1 MFRVVISVEEGVLLK
16 KVVYFDENSATD
28 YLVVKNGGALVL
40 NDFEEEKSGSSAEI
54 HVGAK
59 LKLLFNSLF
68 VSGAAKVDSNIGLYT
83 SGENLIKTTITN
95 TTLATLLEK
104 KSIANQRS
112 AITQLLAGKKKVI
125 REKKAIAEINT
136 KKLSNLSRKAHDELL
151 TKNLETL
158 FGEILRDLNIKDI
171 SIQLKSQNNKGV
183 QQTELMIKGIK
194 SVDDILS
201 EGEQK
206 ATALALF
213 LAEII
218 LSDNHSVLVFDDP
231 VNSMDHRI
239 MGSFAEKLLQI
250 DNQVILFTHNRM
262 FLESFGE
269 SSNGHFCKTYDT
281 ACNKNKGR
289 HILLYE
295 TLSEGKN
302 SKGVISRKQIDKA
315 KDYIRGV
322 EELLKESPFTKKQE
336 ACAKLRFA
344 VELLIDEI
352 VFNGQVP
359 TKYST
364 KSSRINWEGLKSI
377 TSDSA
382 VIDILKDVHGR
393 CSGGELHNGMERNE
407 NPVEKA
413 DIQEMVNKL
422 KEISH

>member
-158 FGEILRDLNIKDI
+158 F
-171 SIQLKSQNNKGV
+171 
-183 QQTELMIKGIK
+183 
-194 SVDDILS
+194 
-201 EGEQK
+201 
-206 ATALALF
+206 
-213 LAEII
+213 
-218 LSDNHSVLVFDDP
+218 
-231 VNSMDHRI
+231 
-239 MGSFAEKLLQI
+239 
-250 DNQVILFTHNRM
+250 
-262 FLESFGE
+262 
-269 SSNGHFCKTYDT
+269 
-281 ACNKNKGR
+281 
-289 HILLYE
+289 
-295 TLSEGKN
+295 
-302 SKGVISRKQIDKA
+302 
-315 KDYIRGV
+315 
-322 EELLKESPFTKKQE
+322 
-336 ACAKLRFA
+336 
-344 VELLIDEI
+344 
-352 VFNGQVP
+352 
-359 TKYST
+359 
-364 KSSRINWEGLKSI
+364 
-377 TSDSA
+377 
-382 VIDILKDVHGR
+382 
-393 CSGGELHNGMERNE
+393 
-407 NPVEKA
+407 
-413 DIQEMVNKL
+413 
-422 KEISH
+422 